1 MSLQFSDV
9 VFAIAPIFILMLI
22 GNLLRRHQIL
32 DEAFWSL
39 NDKLVYWVLMPSLLF
54 NEISQIHFSATLF
67 GSYAFVI
74 LGGFFSVILFSI
86 LATRVFGYSGAIS
99 SSVIQGAARH
109 NAFIALA
116 ISGSIFG
123 AKGLEI
129 GTSLMAILIPVVNVV
144 IVTFMVIVLQNT
156 KPSKARPNLAGV
168 VNELVKNPLIIS
180 IAIGFMFSLTDITE
194 VPILHETTRLLGLGA
209 IPVLLLGLGA
219 NIRIRNLAI
228 KSSPLIISCV
238 FKLVIFPII
247 VYIISWYF
255 DFTETEK
262 IVLVIFACV
271 PTAVSSYTLAKQLG
285 GETQLITS
293 IITIQT
299 ALSFVTIPII
309 LALIA

>member
-22 GNLLRRHQIL
+22 GNLLRRQQIL

-86 LATRVFGYSGAIS
+86 LVTRVFGYSGAIS

-144 IVTFMVIVLQNT
+144 IVTFMVIVIQKT
-156 KPSKARPNLAGV
+156 KPIKLRPNLASV

-228 KSSPLIISCV
+228 KSSPLIVSCV

-293 IITIQT
+293 IITIPT

>member
-86 LATRVFGYSGAIS
+86 LVTRVFGYSGAIS

-144 IVTFMVIVLQNT
+144 IVTFMVIVIQNT
-156 KPSKARPNLAGV
+156 KPSKLRPNLASV

-228 KSSPLIISCV
+228 KSSPLIVSCV